1 MSKQPDVP
9 TGPEGG
15 LDWSGFYQGCRKAI
29 GIPGLVMSGSFIGF
43 GALAA
48 SSPLGLDH
56 ALATTITIW
65 ALPAQVVLVD
75 LMKNNAPVLALAFAV
90 TLTSIRL
97 MPMVVSL
104 LPRARM
110 KDTPRWAEFLA
121 AHFIAVTVWILSIL
135 NFDRIERPRR
145 LPFVIGLGCTL
156 MAGMLIMT
164 SIGYSLVHQLPVP
177 AAAGLVFLTP
187 SFFFLSLF
195 AGAQR
200 RSDYVAI
207 AAGVVLGPVAFQL
220 APGFD
225 LMITAL
231 IGGTVAWIYGRRHDG
246 NPSNE

>member
-1 MSKQPDVP
+1 MNKPSKESSD
-9 TGPEGG
+9 TEGG
-15 LDWSGFYQGCRKAI
+15 LDWGGLYDGFHSAFGV
-29 GIPGLVMSGSFIGF
+29 PGVVMSGSFIGF

-56 ALATTITIW
+56 ALATTVTMW

-75 LMKNNAPVLALAFAV
+75 MLKHDAPLLALAFAV

-104 LPRARM
+104 LPQARM
-110 KDTPRWAEFLA
+110 QGTPRWAEFVA
-121 AHFIAVTVWILSIL
+121 AHFIAVTVWILSFL
-135 NFDRIERPRR
+135 NFNQIERPRR
-145 LPFVIGLGCTL
+145 LPFVIGLGVTL
-156 MAGMLIMT
+156 MTGMLIMT
-164 SIGYSLVHQLPVP
+164 VIGYNLVHNLPVP

-195 AGAQR
+195 AGARR

-207 AAGVVLGPVAFQL
+207 ASGVILGPVAMKL

-225 LMITAL
+225 LMITGL
-231 IGGTVAWIYGRRHDG
+231 IGGTVAWIFGRKHDG
-246 NPSNE
+246 APTDE